1 MEMKEW
7 TRALK
12 KDVKNCMIRKVADIL
27 EGFLI
32 IW

>member
-1 MEMKEW
+1 MKEPI
-7 TRALK
+7 ALK
-12 KDVKNCMIRKVADIL
+12 KDVKNCMIRKVADIS